1 MKRFLL
7 LLLAVSSLVIG
18 YAAGS
23 TNAPP
28 AASTNTPPKL
38 LSAATNAP
46 TFADGVLIAGAM
58 AREGKGVYALLS
70 PGEQV
75 ALCLRV
81 WQQQRGG
88 GKSLKLDPRGRAAVA
103 SPP

>member
-1 MKRFLL
+1 MKLRYDTFACI
-7 LLLAVSSLVIG
+7 LAILAILVLCALRLCRG
-18 YAAGS
+18 VEA
-23 TNAPP
+23 NAPP
-28 AASTNTPPKL
+28 AVSTNTPPKL

-46 TFADGVLIAGAM
+46 TFADGVLIAGVM

-88 GKSLKLDPRGRAAVA
+88 GK
-103 SPP
+103 